1 MRSWRDRNLTVD
13 IVKMDVEWAELKIF
27 AADTS
32 WLAAVRNIAIELH
45 DEDCKSVFFAAM
57 QKWNY
62 DLKFDNELTVC
73 LNIHP
78 K

>member
-1 MRSWRDRNLTVD
+1 
-13 IVKMDVEWAELKIF
+13 MDVEWAELKIF